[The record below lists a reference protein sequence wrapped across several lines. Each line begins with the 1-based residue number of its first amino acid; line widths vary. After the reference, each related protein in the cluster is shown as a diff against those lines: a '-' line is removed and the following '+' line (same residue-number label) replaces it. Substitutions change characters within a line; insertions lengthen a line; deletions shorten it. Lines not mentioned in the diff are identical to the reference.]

1 MAAAETAERD
11 AFPAAGT
18 WYGQAFGVP
27 LAADS
32 PLETVTETGRP
43 SASGRDTSWHHV
55 VGEEADDCAPAPA
68 SNRLVD
74 FRFPDGAPMMAI
86 DALDGGAFRVAAPG
100 YGSHLVS
107 ADGMRIDSTLPARPR
122 WTWQRLFAAQVL
134 PLTAALRGLE
144 PLHASAVAV
153 DGVAVA
159 FTAASGTG
167 KTSTAVHLTARGASL
182 LSDDV
187 LALETVEGRT
197 LAHPG
202 VRLLNVSRHELD
214 SLGPAGPLLGDV
226 LGEDDK
232 VYLRPRLAP
241 APLRLAALY
250 RLERRAPGSGFRVV
264 ESVPVK
270 PADLLGATFL
280 GYLRTAR
287 RLERQLEIVA
297 HVARTV
303 RLFTVGLPADVG
315 AGRSAELIERHVR
328 EEVSSSCA

>member
-1 MAAAETAERD
+1 MAAAETAERG
-11 AFPAAGT
+11 AAPAAGT

-27 LAADS
+27 VAADA
-32 PLETVTETGRP
+32 PIEIVTETGRP
-43 SASGRDTSWHHV
+43 GAGRADTSWRHV
-55 VGEEADDCAPAPA
+55 HGQGGDDCAPVSA
-68 SNRLVD
+68 STRLVD
-74 FRFPDGAPMMAI
+74 FRFPDGSPMMAI
-86 DALDGGAFRVAAPG
+86 DAMDGGAFRIAAPG
-100 YGSHLVS
+100 YGAHRLSS
-107 ADGMRIDSTLPARPR
+107 DGMRIDSTLPARPGWR
-122 WTWQRLFAAQVL
+122 WQRLLAAQVL

-153 DGVAVA
+153 GGVAIA

-187 LALETVEGRT
+187 LALEMAEGET

-202 VRLLNVSRHELD
+202 VRLLSVSRHELE
-214 SLGPAGPLLGDV
+214 SLGAARPLLGDV

-232 VYLRPRLAP
+232 VYLRPRLAA
-241 APLRLAALY
+241 APVRLGALY
-250 RLERRAPGSGFRVV
+250 RLERRPAGSGFRIA

-270 PADLLGATFL
+270 PAELLGATFL

-287 RLERQLEIVA
+287 RLERQLEIAA

-303 RLFTVGLPADVG
+303 RVFTVSLPADVG
-315 AGRSAELIERHVR
+315 ASRSAELIERHVS
-328 EEVSSSCA
+328 EEVSSPGA